1 MHRPAESTEPCNWYC
16 HRVTTGGRQHEP
28 AEVLHGT
35 DAGSAA
41 ATSAAD
47 PFAGMADT
55 APAGVTAMVT
65 VKSIPEASDP
75 KMRMRPI
82 HGLPVTG
89 QGAGHS
95 APRTEAV
102 RHRLERIIATME

>member
-16 HRVTTGGRQHEP
+16 HRDATGGRQHEP

-41 ATSAAD
+41 ATGAAD

-65 VKSIPEASDP
+65 VKSIPPASDP
-75 KMRMRPI
+75 KMRMRPMPWPPCDRP
-82 HGLPVTG
+82 GCRPFRAEDG
-89 QGAGHS
+89 GGS
-95 APRTEAV
+95 APA
-102 RHRLERIIATME
+102 